1 MKRFV
6 VFILTLIVCFSFL
19 FTISDAINRVVPD
32 SRYVSQIDSITVRV
46 HCDSI
51 VNRGYKPKSTNYNVV
66 REDKYLVYVKE
77 DAVDTSGYTL
87 KIKYYSI
94 LGADTLGG
102 FVTGTLGLYNSG
114 LDSLLRTDSLI
125 CKNRYYNE
133 PDSSYVLQLAIPR
146 EVAFFDVRGEITKTI
161 VAGDSLFK
169 VKVGV
174 R

>member
-6 VFILTLIVCFSFL
+6 VFFLTMIVCFTCFY
-19 FTISDAINRVVPD
+19 TISDAINRVVPD

-161 VAGDSLFK
+161 DAGDSLFK